1 MDDPVPTP
9 VAYLTGGLYSNFPSR
24 LNAIS
29 IDGVVLVALTVLFIT
44 SAALV
49 QRLTAARVILDIAWW
64 VTLLL
69 YEPLF
74 VWRFG
79 GTIGHRAMNLRV
91 VDNRTGEKV
100 SLFKALGRYL
110 VKVVFGM
117 FSFFTMSFTRRH
129 QALHDLIT
137 NSSVRIRDPR
147 KAKPFQYTIGPA

>member
-1 MDDPVPTP
+1 MNDPQSLP
-9 VAYLTGGLYSNFPSR
+9 VADLTRGLYSNFPSR

-29 IDGVVLVALTVLFIT
+29 VDSLVLIAFTALTFA

-49 QRLTAARVILDIAWW
+49 QGVTAARVILDIAWW
-64 VTLLL
+64 VILLL

-91 VDNRTGEKV
+91 VDNRTRNNV
-100 SLFKALGRYL
+100 SLFKALARYVIKL
-110 VKVVFGM
+110 GFGI
-117 FSFFTMSFTRRH
+117 FSFLTMSFTRRH
-129 QALHDLIT
+129 QALHDMIT

-147 KAKPFQYTIGPA
+147 KAKPFQYTPGPA